1 MFKGNAFLER
11 KKKEKFG
18 NKEDNIMRNKTT
30 KSRVNTGEKLESMGK

>member
-18 NKEDNIMRNKTT
+18 NNIMRNKTT
-30 KSRVNTGEKLESMGK
+30 KSRVNT